1 MVIYRFIPL
10 VISWILISAQNY
22 MNGNKLLMVG
32 SLVVPMLLLV
42 MRRPVLLFVQ
52 WATFFGIIIW
62 IRAGVHYIS
71 YTIDPNGNYFTVVI
85 FFSFLSLWTVASGL
99 LLYDDN
105 IRRLYRL

>member
-22 MNGNKLLMVG
+22 MNGNKLLMIG

-52 WATFFGIIIW
+52 WATFFGIIVW

-71 YTIDPNGNYFTVVI
+71 YIIDPNGNYFMVVI
-85 FFSFLSLWTVASGL
+85 FFSILSLWTVASGL

>member
-22 MNGNKLLMVG
+22 MNGNKLLMIG

-52 WATFFGIIIW
+52 WTTFFGIIVW

-71 YTIDPNGNYFTVVI
+71 YIIDPNGNYFTVVT
-85 FFSFLSLWTVASGL
+85 FFSILSLWTVASGL

>member
-1 MVIYRFIPL
+1 
-10 VISWILISAQNY
+10 
-22 MNGNKLLMVG
+22 MNGNKLLMIG
-32 SLVVPMLLLV
+32 SLVVPMLLLF

-52 WATFFGIIIW
+52 WTTFFGIIVW

-71 YTIDPNGNYFTVVI
+71 YIIDPNGNYFMVVI
-85 FFSFLSLWTVASGL
+85 FFSILSLWTVASGL

>member
-10 VISWILISAQNY
+10 FISWILISAQNY

-42 MRRPVLLFVQ
+42 MRRPALLFVQ

-62 IRAGVHYIS
+62 IRAGVNYIS
-71 YTIDPNGNYFTVVI
+71 YTIGPNGNYFMVVI

>member
-1 MVIYRFIPL
+1 
-10 VISWILISAQNY
+10 
-22 MNGNKLLMVG
+22 MNGNKLLMIG

-52 WATFFGIIIW
+52 WTTFFGIIVW

-71 YTIDPNGNYFTVVI
+71 YIIDPNGNYFMVVI
-85 FFSFLSLWTVASGL
+85 FFSILSLWTVASGL

>member
-1 MVIYRFIPL
+1 
-10 VISWILISAQNY
+10 
-22 MNGNKLLMVG
+22 MNGNKLLMIG

-52 WATFFGIIIW
+52 WTTFFGIIVW

-71 YTIDPNGNYFTVVI
+71 YIIDLNGNYFMVVI
-85 FFSFLSLWTVASGL
+85 FFSILSLWTVASGL

>member
-1 MVIYRFIPL
+1 
-10 VISWILISAQNY
+10 
-22 MNGNKLLMVG
+22 MNGNKLLMIG

-52 WATFFGIIIW
+52 WTTFFGIIVW
-62 IRAGVHYIS
+62 IRAGLHYIS
-71 YTIDPNGNYFTVVI
+71 YIIDPNGNYFMVVI
-85 FFSFLSLWTVASGL
+85 FFSILSLWTVASGL

>member
-1 MVIYRFIPL
+1 MI
-10 VISWILISAQNY
+10 
-22 MNGNKLLMVG
+22 G
-32 SLVVPMLLLV
+32 SLVVPMLLLF

-52 WATFFGIIIW
+52 WTTFFGIIVW

-71 YTIDPNGNYFTVVI
+71 YIIDPNGNYFMVVI
-85 FFSFLSLWTVASGL
+85 FFSILSLWTVASGL

>member
-22 MNGNKLLMVG
+22 MNGNKLLMIG
-32 SLVVPMLLLV
+32 SVVVPMLLLV

-52 WATFFGIIIW
+52 WATFFGTIVW

-71 YTIDPNGNYFTVVI
+71 YIIDPNGNYFMVVI
-85 FFSFLSLWTVASGL
+85 FFSILSLGTVASGL

>member
-1 MVIYRFIPL
+1 MI
-10 VISWILISAQNY
+10 
-22 MNGNKLLMVG
+22 G

-52 WATFFGIIIW
+52 WTTFFGIIVW

-71 YTIDPNGNYFTVVI
+71 YIIDPNGNYFMVVI
-85 FFSFLSLWTVASGL
+85 FFSILSLWTVASGL

>member
-1 MVIYRFIPL
+1 
-10 VISWILISAQNY
+10 
-22 MNGNKLLMVG
+22 MNGNKLLMIG
-32 SLVVPMLLLV
+32 SLVVPMLLFV

-52 WATFFGIIIW
+52 WATFFGIIVW

-71 YTIDPNGNYFTVVI
+71 YIIDPNGNYFMVVI
-85 FFSFLSLWTVASGL
+85 FFSILSLWTVASGL